1 LGELCLKS
9 QYYLLDTH
17 ALIFWNLKQGISQE
31 FIQFLDYQDRLGN
44 LFISAISFWEI
55 ALLIQRGKLALT
67 DIYAWK
73 EELFQN
79 TNLQLINPTVDKMI
93 EATRLPNHRKDPF
106 SGRHLA
112 HPTRLVADELLPP
125 RVLELH
131 KRQGWIIDNFKE
143 PLPDE
148 FKLPRL
154 FHLLL

>member
-1 LGELCLKS
+1 MKS

-44 LFISAISFWEI
+44 LFISAISFGEI

-93 EATRLPNHRKDPF
+93 EATRLPNHHKDPF
-106 SGRHLA
+106 D
-112 HPTRLVADELLPP
+112 RLL
-125 RVLELH
+125 
-131 KRQGWIIDNFKE
+131 IIQANYH
-143 PLPDE
+143 
-148 FKLPRL
+148 
-154 FHLLL
+154 HLLLVTKNSIIQGYAAQTFWM